1 MKYLKL
7 VLFDSKNRPDQ
18 LEKVI
23 LDIKTI
29 F

>member
-23 LDIKTI
+23 LDIKNT

>member
-7 VLFDSKNRPDQ
+7 VLFDSKNRPNQ
-18 LEKVI
+18 PEKVI
-23 LDIKTI
+23 LDIKNI